1 MHRTRPSVAT
11 ILLLLALLLPPL
23 ASAAP
28 LADAYTLTDLGEVLV
43 AGVDPLQP
51 LVAGTLLGPT
61 QVAALLFPVP
71 VPLGFLPGGTFS
83 IAAAICNG
91 ETVGLCGTGP
101 FSLFTHACTFTGPGG
116 LIDEGTLGDP
126 DLFSAA
132 TSCNL
137 SLIVAGYAEVPDRS
151 HLEPTL
157 WEEGVPRTLRLL
169 ADQQSAF
176 LNAINDA
183 GYSAGVAT
191 DEAGVIH
198 AAFWSFAGAIF
209 DLGAN
214 SEARGIN
221 NRGGEIVVQ
230 DRTPVS
236 QAGVYRSDGK
246 HVLVPLEGLEMSE
259 GDGLDDDGN
268 VLGASVTEGETPG
281 GTIRVATL
289 WDAADQPIA
298 LQPRVTNAAGWQL
311 QRVLSRNTQGLIA
324 GEGLFQGVRH
334 GFVLTPA
341 GDPPPALVATVPS
354 APAPPSTPQGH
365 EHTMRAVEA
374 QLGMHRLLHPAI
386 STVVAER
393 MHRAFHR
400 E

>member
-1 MHRTRPSVAT
+1 MHRTCQSVV
-11 ILLLLALLLPPL
+11 ILLLLVLLFPSRTP
-23 ASAAP
+23 AAP

-51 LVAGTLLGPT
+51 LVAGTLLGPN

-116 LIDEGTLGDP
+116 LRDLGTLGDP

-137 SLIVAGYAEVPDRS
+137 SLVVAGYAEVPDRS
-151 HLEPTL
+151 HLAPTL
-157 WEEGVPRTLRLL
+157 WDQGQSRTLRLL

-176 LNAINDA
+176 LTALNDA
-183 GYSAGVAT
+183 GYSAGAAT
-191 DEAGVIH
+191 DDAGVLH

-209 DLGAN
+209 DLGAH

-230 DRTPVS
+230 DRVPES
-236 QAGVYRSDGK
+236 QAAVYRSDGK
-246 HVLVPLEGLEMSE
+246 HGLVPLAGLEASE

-268 VLGASVTEGETPG
+268 VLGASVTEGEEPG
-281 GTIRVATL
+281 LRISVATL
-289 WDAADQPIA
+289 WDAQDQPIA
-298 LQPRVTNAAGWQL
+298 LQARVTNADGWQL
-311 QRVLSRNTQGLIA
+311 QRALSRNAQGLIA
-324 GEGLFQGVRH
+324 GEGVVLGVRH
-334 GFVLTPA
+334 GFVLTPV
-341 GDPPPALVATVPS
+341 GDPPMPLVAAVSNATQPP
-354 APAPPSTPQGH
+354 PAPQDH
-365 EHTMRAVEA
+365 AQALRVIEA
-374 QLGMHRLLHPAI
+374 QMVMHGLRHPAI
-386 STVVAER
+386 SDIVAKHMRR
-393 MHRAFHR
+393 MVHRD
-400 E
+400 